1 MTGLNFSNFINSILL
16 TICLEF
22 LQILGAVN
30 RAGARKVGCGLGV
43 VLVGAS
49 GWLGSRHPGQGTAA
63 EMVLVR
69 EGLAHRRPGSP
80 LLFSGTVPA
89 FSLTQS

>member
-30 RAGARKVGCGLGV
+30 RAGARKVGCGL
-43 VLVGAS
+43 VGAS
-49 GWLGSRHPGQGTAA
+49 GWLGSRHPGQGKAV

-89 FSLTQS
+89 FGLTQS